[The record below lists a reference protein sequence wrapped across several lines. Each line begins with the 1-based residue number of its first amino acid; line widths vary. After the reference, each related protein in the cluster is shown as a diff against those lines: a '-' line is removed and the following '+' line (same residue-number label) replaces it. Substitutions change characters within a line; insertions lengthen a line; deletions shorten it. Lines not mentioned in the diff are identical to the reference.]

1 VTLQEDRVGS
11 ILKRTLK
18 IDINP
23 DMLGLRT
30 KNNFSFLDENDGLEE
45 EPIELSSK
53 RKYSPSPQR

>member
-18 IDINP
+18 IDINS

-45 EPIELSSK
+45 ESIELSSK